1 MSFKW
6 DRVHVWSGEVED
18 QVGGIAGKLSFL
30 AQDDTALKRI
40 TITLSSETSLATM
53 LGGKTVA
60 KNQ

>member
-30 AQDDTALKRI
+30 AQAGANLEYVFTQRLPDKPGAA
-40 TITLSSETSLATM
+40 SCTSRR
-53 LGGKTVA
+53 
-60 KNQ
+60 